1 MKEIRELAR
10 MTMMQCKD
18 KLVSLIKES
27 GNMYDLDIRIDL
39 NNDEVDDVVTI
50 TKIEDGVIFF
60 ENDDDCYEYDIADF
74 TMDEL
79 YTIIKFL

>member
-1 MKEIRELAR
+1 
-10 MTMMQCKD
+10 
-18 KLVSLIKES
+18 
-27 GNMYDLDIRIDL
+27 MYDLDIRIDL
-39 NNDEVDDVVTI
+39 KNDEFDDVITI

-60 ENDDDCYEYDIADF
+60 EDDNDFYEYDIADF

>member
-60 ENDDDCYEYDIADF
+60 EDDNDFYEYDIADF

>member
-10 MTMMQCKD
+10 MTMTQCKD
-18 KLVSLIKES
+18 KLVSLIKEC

-39 NNDEVDDVVTI
+39 KNDEFDDVITI

-60 ENDDDCYEYDIADF
+60 EDDNDFYEYDIADF